1 MYRWYITHAIPDD
14 VISQLQARTTEHNN
28 AKILKLHQMN
38 LYLILK
44 WDSSMCGSREREV
57 VLDVIYKNNI
67 YRQGLFLIYE

>member
-1 MYRWYITHAIPDD
+1 LYRWYITHAIPDD

-44 WDSSMCGSREREV
+44 WDSGMCSSREREV
-57 VLDVIYKNNI
+57 WMSFTRIIYI
-67 YRQGLFLIYE
+67 GGGYF